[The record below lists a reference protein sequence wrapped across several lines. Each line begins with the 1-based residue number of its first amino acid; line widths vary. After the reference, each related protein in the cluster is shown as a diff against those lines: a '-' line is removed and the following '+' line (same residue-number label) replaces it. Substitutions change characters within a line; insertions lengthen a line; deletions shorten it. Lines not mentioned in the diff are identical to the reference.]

1 MDKFEAFKVGTVSS
15 VNAAEGTARVY
26 FPDDDG
32 LVSYDLQV
40 GHTFAHQNKDYAM
53 PDVGE
58 DVVCGFLSTGSEEG
72 FILCSV
78 YTKGNP
84 PPESSVDVWARH
96 FADGSKIRY
105 DRSSHVLSVTI
116 DGTKITANRENIT
129 VEAPKK
135 ITVKGGQQ
143 VDVEGG
149 QVVNVNAGA
158 NIALAAPTI
167 SLTMGGT
174 KMTLNGSSATI
185 KAQKLVVEGNIECTG
200 DVTAGGISLRNHT
213 HTCPDG
219 TTSAAQ

>member
-1 MDKFEAFKVGTVSS
+1 MYFESLKVGTVSS

-26 FPDDDG
+26 FPDDDD

-40 GHTFAHQNKDYAM
+40 VHTFAHQNKEYAM
-53 PDVGE
+53 PDVGA
-58 DVVCGFLSTGSEEG
+58 DVVCGFLSSGSEEG
-72 FILCSV
+72 FILGGV
-78 YTKGNP
+78 FTKGNP
-84 PPESSVDVWARH
+84 PPESSLDVWARH

-116 DGTKITANRENIT
+116 NETKITANRDNIT

-158 NIALAAPTI
+158 NIALTAPTI

-174 KMTLNGSSATI
+174 KMTLKGDSATI
-185 KAQKLVVEGNIECTG
+185 KTQKLRVEGSIECTG
-200 DVTAGGISLRNHT
+200 DVTAGGISLQNHT
-213 HTCPDG
+213 HDCPHG
-219 TTSAAQ
+219 GSTSPAK